1 MCAEFQEGFS
11 SCCRQEGCCIRSM
24 MSTSLQLL
32 HAVVCCVVSCIQTQL
47 ECTLLRANDQNAA
60 ACWSWARRQHRVFRS
75 DSRRIGVF
83 LARHWPAGSKELCA
97 EFQEGFSSCCRQEG
111 CCIRSMMSTSLQLL
125 HTLVC
130 CVVSCIQTQLGCNL
144 LRANDQNAAAFWSL
158 ASRQQRVVRFKPMTK
173 MPHGR
178 YESFL

>member
-1 MCAEFQEGFS
+1 MGVLEIPVMKRDPDFTDNFRNGHAACWSWASRQQRVVRRASRRVVVFLSRHWPAGSEELCAEFQEGFS

-32 HAVVCCVVSCIQTQL
+32 HAV
-47 ECTLLRANDQNAA
+47 
-60 ACWSWARRQHRVFRS
+60 
-75 DSRRIGVF
+75 
-83 LARHWPAGSKELCA
+83 
-97 EFQEGFSSCCRQEG
+97 
-111 CCIRSMMSTSLQLL
+111 
-125 HTLVC
+125 VC